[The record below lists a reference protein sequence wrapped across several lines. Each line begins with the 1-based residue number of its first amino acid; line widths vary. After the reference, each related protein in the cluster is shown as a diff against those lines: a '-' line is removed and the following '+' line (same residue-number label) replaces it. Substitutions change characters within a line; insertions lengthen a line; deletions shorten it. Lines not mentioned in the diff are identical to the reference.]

1 MESLV
6 LMPRLPCG
14 LWRLYVGGKDAG
26 KVLEGHL
33 YPVTP
38 RAFLARLVTPH
49 HKALSSSP
57 WRSQHGHHAS
67 ITHLLADR
75 ESNGRIRRRAATHHA
90 PRRVSALST
99 APHGVQYL
107 VLDTFLLMFVY
118 CVTSRSSSQLSWRRQ
133 DDSTNQ
139 YAEEPRRLAHRR
151 ACQ

>member
-1 MESLV
+1 MEYISWSPWFDASTSLWV
-6 LMPRLPCG
+6 VAVIR
-14 LWRLYVGGKDAG
+14 WGKDAG

-49 HKALSSSP
+49 HKHSSSP

-90 PRRVSALST
+90 PRRVSSLQRPTGAIS
-99 APHGVQYL
+99 
-107 VLDTFLLMFVY
+107 FLTHSY
-118 CVTSRSSSQLSWRRQ
+118 
-133 DDSTNQ
+133 
-139 YAEEPRRLAHRR
+139 
-151 ACQ
+151 